1 MPPKN
6 RVIIDTDPGVDDV
19 LALILALS
27 SLPEEL
33 EVLLISVTYG
43 NVPVKSCLKN
53 VAALFHIIDLE
64 IKWRKA
70 QNKPIGFSSLLDRKP
85 VVAIGADH
93 PLEEEVLAADHF
105 PDGPDGLHGVHDSL
119 PHLAPTQMW
128 DKVFQEGADGK
139 PSLFSASK
147 TPAHKEILRV
157 LQENPTD
164 TVTIAVLGP
173 MTNIALAASEDPE
186 TFVKVK
192 ELVVMGGAIDVP
204 GNITPVAEFN
214 TYADPVAAAQVYALT
229 SPSPQSTLPPSSLP
243 AYPSKLPRR
252 VELKLF
258 PLDLTS
264 PHRLS
269 KSQFDE
275 RSQPLAES
283 GSPLA
288 QWMAHFMARTFE
300 KINSFKP
307 PGSTSEPALQLHDPM
322 VLWYILTSE
331 NKGWKRSAR
340 GEDIRVEAVG
350 QWSRG
355 ELITDKRG
363 MAKLLDHDDDEL
375 TVDEVPGDTDGW
387 FTPGKG
393 NRVTRM
399 LQSPGETLFA
409 HVLLDA
415 IFPRT

>member
-105 PDGPDGLHGVHDSL
+105 HGPDGLHGVHDSL

-157 LQENPTD
+157 LRENPTD

-243 AYPSKLPRR
+243 AYPSKL
-252 VELKLF
+252 L
-258 PLDLTS
+258 
-264 PHRLS
+264 H
-269 KSQFDE
+269 SQFDE

-340 GEDIRVEAVG
+340 
-350 QWSRG
+350 
-355 ELITDKRG
+355 DKRG
-363 MAKLLDHDDDEL
+363 MANLLDHDDDEL
-375 TVDEVPGDTDGW
+375 TVDEVPGDTDCW

>member
-64 IKWRKA
+64 IKWREA
-70 QNKPIGFSSLLDRKP
+70 QSKPVGFSSLLGRRP

-105 PDGPDGLHGVHDSL
+105 HGADGLHGVHDSL
-119 PHLAPTQMW
+119 PHLAPAQMW
-128 DKVFQEGADGK
+128 DKVFQEGADETS
-139 PSLFSASK
+139 SLFSASK
-147 TPAHKEILRV
+147 VPAHKEILRI
-157 LQENPTD
+157 LRENPPD
-164 TVTIAVLGP
+164 TITIAVLGP

-192 ELVVMGGAIDVP
+192 ELVVMGGAVDVP

-214 TYADPVAAAQVYALT
+214 TYADPIAAARVYALT

-243 AYPSKLPRR
+243 AYPPKLPRR
-252 VELKLF
+252 VQLKLF

-269 KSQFDE
+269 KSQFNE
-275 RSQPLAES
+275 RSKPLAEG

-288 QWMAHFMARTFE
+288 QWTTHFMSRTFE
-300 KINSFKP
+300 KINSMKP
-307 PGSTSEPALQLHDPM
+307 PGSTSDPALQLHDPM
-322 VLWYILTSE
+322 VLWYILTPE
-331 NKGWKRSAR
+331 DKGWKHSAR

-363 MAKLLDHDDDEL
+363 MAKPLDHDDDEL
-375 TVDEVPGDTDGW
+375 TLDEVPGDTDGW

-399 LQSPGETLFA
+399 LQSPGETRFA